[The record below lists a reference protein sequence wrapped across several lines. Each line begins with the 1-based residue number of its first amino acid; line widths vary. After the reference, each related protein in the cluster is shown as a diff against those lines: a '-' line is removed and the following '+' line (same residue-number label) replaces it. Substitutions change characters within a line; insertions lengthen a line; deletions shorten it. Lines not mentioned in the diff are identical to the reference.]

1 MAKIGC
7 LDHVGILD
15 ENGKLTEKAKNT
27 FIEEVQDIIKYGT
40 KNIPPEVKPLFSAGI
55 EIPPNPNP
63 EAIPDLK
70 NKTIFSAFH
79 KNYIGR
85 YEKIANDLNVSSN
98 FSLLPA
104 IADPI
109 ALAGSA
115 FGVELPA
122 LDFPGGFVPYFS
134 GLLPQKLLL
143 DLIDAG
149 KTEFLKP
156 DGLVKLVD
164 KLVELKAPPIPPVP
178 VLPVITPPAP
188 IPGLV
193 PPPLSSPDLTDAKIP
208 SPGGIPEIQLQ
219 LPEISIPPNPEIPLP
234 PQAVLSTL
242 AAKELA
248 AFTNIPKLLLQI
260 IAKIPSLVA
269 KLANIPAIM
278 EEICKLVIE
287 SGVLGDIKPTS
298 SIELAASI
306 VLSRKISEM
315 LLTAAMGST
324 IGSAPGSATTGVT
337 QKTSGPNEFRRYK
350 SKPKKEATKAPKL
363 TPAQKANQR
372 AIGLAGSSYG
382 DSAERSR
389 YTQGLFII
397 ESVLAKFDAK
407 SINIYGEGVEEGN
420 AYSPEEI
427 KNAKRIKKLPDQ
439 PTRLR
444 ATPVLSTSGFIN
456 FVETD
461 VANQSSCGLFVRSCI
476 SAGGCNNYFFL
487 GLYAKGQA
495 IQILLNIG
503 LMRNYRWVED
513 KGGPGIIN
521 DLKKEGTEYQAL
533 RDLIQKIAGP
543 ESYPPVYN
551 GKTDKLEVPI
561 TAFFND
567 WALKK
572 ADKGD
577 IASTHDE
584 LQPYLKPFE
593 ERACIHGKE
602 LVDLAKKKQFPKLEA
617 GDAILICKTLDDPG
631 LTRKSGGEHIL
642 LVTKNRNTTDFTYL
656 NDPKKPDVLYELT
669 YPFFAIEG
677 GALDDDNT
685 EPGTVDLVYKD
696 EAKLKQLLNSQGGDI
711 PKMIDKQYVTN
722 DQGVSDAGKEYYL
735 NLFNTSKPPAVTFHL
750 KTDIPRPSAILEAK
764 YDLGFIQE
772 GGLGGGGE
780 GTNESG
786 AGLFLGI
793 SEIPRTNR
801 LKNKNQII
809 KEGKPIG
816 INPRE
821 RRVLAIFKTNHY
833 CKEIENNG
841 DLATEAIQLMDTA
854 GVNDLT
860 NAFQGMELDK
870 LGVYVFPGLLDLSFG
885 RKQKIGPD
893 GKKVYDKNGNAV
905 LEDEK

>member
-7 LDHVGILD
+7 LDDVGILD
-15 ENGKLTEKAKNT
+15 GNGKLTEKAKNT

-40 KNIPPEVKPLFSAGI
+40 KNIPAEFAPAFSAGI

-79 KNYIGR
+79 KNYVGR

-115 FGVELPA
+115 FGVELPP
-122 LDFPGGFVPYFS
+122 LDFPGGFIPYFS

-149 KTEFLKP
+149 KTDFLKP
-156 DGLVKLVD
+156 DGLVKLVT
-164 KLVELKAPPIPPVP
+164 KLVELKLPPIPPIP
-178 VLPVITPPAP
+178 VLPIITPPAP
-188 IPGLV
+188 ILGLV
-193 PPPLSSPDLTDAKIP
+193 PPPLSSFELDTAEIP
-208 SPGGIPEIQLQ
+208 LPGGIPSGLPEIQ
-219 LPEISIPPNPEIPLP
+219 LPEISIPLIPEIPLP
-234 PQAVLSTL
+234 PQAVLSML

-248 AFTNIPKLLLQI
+248 AFTNVPKLLLQLI
-260 IAKIPSLVA
+260 SKIPSMVP

-287 SGVLGDIKPTS
+287 SGILGDIKPTS

-315 LLTAAMGST
+315 LLTAAMSST

-350 SKPKKEATKAPKL
+350 SAPKKDVTKAPEL
-363 TPAQKANQR
+363 TPAQKANQK

-382 DSAERSR
+382 DTAERSR

-397 ESVLAKFDAK
+397 ESVLAQFEPK
-407 SINIYGEGVEEGN
+407 SINIYGDGVEEGN
-420 AYSPEEI
+420 AYSHEEI
-427 KNAKRIKKLPDQ
+427 KNAKRITKLPDQ
-439 PTRLR
+439 ATRLR
-444 ATPVLSTSGFIN
+444 ATPVITTSGFID

-461 VANQSSCGLFVRSCI
+461 VAKQSSCGLFVRSCI

-487 GLYAKGQA
+487 GLYAKGSA

-513 KGGPGIIN
+513 AGGPGIIN
-521 DLKKEGTEYQAL
+521 DLKKDGKEYEAL
-533 RDLIQKIAGP
+533 RTLIPKIAGST
-543 ESYPPVYN
+543 SYGGTNYTNKDITKFLGNWVLDLNLNSVY
-551 GKTDKLEVPI
+551 K
-561 TAFFND
+561 
-567 WALKK
+567 
-572 ADKGD
+572 
-577 IASTHDE
+577 E

-593 ERACIHGKE
+593 ERACIYEKE
-602 LVDLAKKKQFPKLEA
+602 LVDLAKKSQFPKLEA
-617 GDAILICKTLDDPG
+617 GDAILICKTLDDQG

-642 LVTKNRNTTDFTYL
+642 LVTKNRDTTDFTYS
-656 NDPKKPDVLYELT
+656 NDPKNPDVLYELKS
-669 YPFFAIEG
+669 PFFAIEG
-677 GALDDDNT
+677 GALDDMNT
-685 EPGTVDLVYKD
+685 EPGTVPLIYKD
-696 EAKLKQLLNSQGGDI
+696 KDNLVKVLNSQGPDI
-711 PKMIDKQYVTN
+711 FKMIPEQHRDKGDQYHAKVT
-722 DQGVSDAGKEYYL
+722 AEGKAYYL
-735 NLFNTSKPPAVTFHL
+735 DLFEKNKSVTFNL
-750 KTDIPRPSAILEAK
+750 STDIPRPSAILEAK
-764 YDLGFIQE
+764 YDLGFIQLR
-772 GGLGGGGE
+772 GLGGGRE

-786 AGLFLGI
+786 AGLFLGT
-793 SEIPRTNR
+793 SEISRTNK

-821 RRVLAIFKTNHY
+821 RRVIAIFKTDNY
-833 CKEIENNG
+833 CKKIENNG
-841 DLATEAIQLMDTA
+841 DLATEAIQLMDTTPA
-854 GVNDLT
+854 NDLT
-860 NAFQGMELDK
+860 NAFRGQELDK
-870 LGVYVFPGLLDLSFG
+870 LGVYVFPGLLNLSFG
-885 RKQKIGPD
+885 MKQKKD
-893 GKKVYDKNGNAV
+893 ANGKPVVDQQGNPV

>member
-1 MAKIGC
+1 MAKNGC
-7 LDHVGILD
+7 LDDVGILD
-15 ENGKLTEKAKNT
+15 GNGKLTEKAKNT

-40 KNIPPEVKPLFSAGI
+40 KNIPAEVKPLFSAGI

-115 FGVELPA
+115 FGVELPP
-122 LDFPGGFVPYFS
+122 LDFPGGFIPYFS

-143 DLIDAG
+143 DLVDAG

-164 KLVELKAPPIPPVP
+164 KLIELKAPPIPPPP

-193 PPPLSSPDLTDAKIP
+193 PPPLPSSELPDGKIP
-208 SPGGIPEIQLQ
+208 LPSGIPPL
-219 LPEISIPPNPEIPLP
+219 PEIPLP

-242 AAKELA
+242 AAKEFA
-248 AFTNIPKLLLQI
+248 AFTNVPKLLLQI
-260 IAKIPSLVA
+260 IGKIPSLVA

-278 EEICKLVIE
+278 EEICKLTVE
-287 SGVLGDIKPTS
+287 SGILGDIKRTS

-315 LLTAAMGST
+315 LFTAAMGST

-350 SKPKKEATKAPKL
+350 SKPKKEPTKASEL

-372 AIGLAGSSYG
+372 ALGLAGSSYG
-382 DSAERSR
+382 DPNERSR

-407 SINIYGEGVEEGN
+407 SINIYGEGVDTGEPYTKEQIE
-420 AYSPEEI
+420 A
-427 KNAKRIKKLPDQ
+427 AKKASFLENDSKL
-439 PTRLR
+439 RS
-444 ATPVLSTSGFIN
+444 TPVLNNSGFID
-456 FVETD
+456 FVESD
-461 VANQSSCGLFVRSCI
+461 VAEQSSCGLFVRSCL
-476 SAGGCNNYFFL
+476 AAAGCNNYFFL
-487 GLYAKGQA
+487 SLYAKGQA

-513 KGGPGIIN
+513 EKGPGIIN
-521 DLKKEGTEYQAL
+521 DLKKEGPQYQAL
-533 RDLIQKIAGP
+533 RYLIPKIAGST
-543 ESYPPVYN
+543 SYG
-551 GKTDKLEVPI
+551 GKEYTDKRI
-561 TAFFND
+561 TKFLDD
-567 WALKK
+567 WVLTSDLNSIHK
-572 ADKGD
+572 
-577 IASTHDE
+577 E

-593 ERACIHGKE
+593 ERACIFGKE

-617 GDAILICKTLDDPG
+617 GDAILICKTLDDAG
-631 LTRKSGGEHIL
+631 RTRKSGGEHIL
-642 LVTKNRNTTDFTYL
+642 LVTKDRNTTDFSYSADTK
-656 NDPKKPDVLYELT
+656 NPDILYELAT
-669 YPFFAIEG
+669 PITAVEG
-677 GALDDDNT
+677 GALDDMNT
-685 EPGTVDLVYKD
+685 EPGTVPQVYKD
-696 EAKLKQLLNSQGGDI
+696 RAVLEKVLDSQGPDI
-711 PKMIDKQYVTN
+711 FKMIPEQYRDKGDQYHAKVTT
-722 DQGVSDAGKEYYL
+722 AGKAYYL
-735 NLFNTSKPPAVTFHL
+735 EVFDKEKSVTFNL
-750 KTDIPRPSAILEAK
+750 KTDIPRPSAILNAK
-764 YDLGFIQE
+764 YDLGYIHNY
-772 GGLGGGGE
+772 GGGDRE

-786 AGLFLGI
+786 TGLFLGI

-816 INPRE
+816 INPQE
-821 RRVLAIFKTNHY
+821 RRVLAIFKTNY
-833 CKEIENNG
+833 FCKKNENNG
-841 DLATEAIQLMDTA
+841 ELATEAIQLMDTTPP
-854 GVNDLT
+854 NDVS
-860 NAFQGMELDK
+860 NVFKGMELDK
-870 LGVYVFPGLLDLSFG
+870 LGYFTFKDLLKENFG
-885 RKQKIGPD
+885 RVFERDANGKIIRNKFKETGVPQ
-893 GKKVYDKNGNAV
+893 N
-905 LEDEK
+905 

>member
-1 MAKIGC
+1 MAKNGC
-7 LDHVGILD
+7 LDDVGILD
-15 ENGKLTEKAKNT
+15 GNGKLTEKAKNT

-40 KNIPPEVKPLFSAGI
+40 KNIPAEVKPSFSAGI

-115 FGVELPA
+115 FGVELPP
-122 LDFPGGFVPYFS
+122 LDFPGGFIPYFS

-164 KLVELKAPPIPPVP
+164 KLVQLKAPPIPPKP

-219 LPEISIPPNPEIPLP
+219 LPEISILPNPEIPLP

-315 LLTAAMGST
+315 LFTAAMGST

-350 SKPKKEATKAPKL
+350 SKPKKEATKAPEL
-363 TPAQKANQR
+363 TPAEKANQR
-372 AIGLAGSSYG
+372 ALGLAGSSYG
-382 DSAERSR
+382 DPSERSR

-397 ESVLAKFDAK
+397 ESVLAKYDP
-407 SINIYGEGVEEGN
+407 STINIYGEAREDGVGYTEEN
-420 AYSPEEI
+420 I
-427 KNAKRIKKLPDQ
+427 KNAKKASFLKTDSK
-439 PTRLR
+439 LR
-444 ATPVLSTSGFIN
+444 ATPIKSSSGFIN
-456 FVETD
+456 FVEND
-461 VANQSSCGLFVRSCI
+461 VAEQSSCGLFVRSCL
-476 SAGGCNNYFFL
+476 AAAGCNNYFFL
-487 GLYAKGQA
+487 SLYAKGQA

-513 KGGPGIIN
+513 EGGPGIIN
-521 DLKKEGTEYQAL
+521 DLKKEGPQYQAL
-533 RDLIQKIAGP
+533 RNLIPKIAGST
-543 ESYPPVYN
+543 SYG
-551 GKTDKLEVPI
+551 GKEYTDKRI
-561 TAFFND
+561 TEFLGNWVLTSD
-567 WALKK
+567 LKS
-572 ADKGD
+572 
-577 IASTHDE
+577 IHSE

-593 ERACIHGKE
+593 ERACIFGKE
-602 LVDLAKKKQFPKLEA
+602 LVDLAKKKQFPKLDA
-617 GDAILICKTLDDPG
+617 GDAILICKTLDDDG
-631 LTRKSGGEHIL
+631 LTRAKGGEHIL
-642 LVTKNRNTTDFTYL
+642 LVTKNRNMIDFSYSADEK
-656 NDPKKPDVLYELT
+656 NPDILYELANPIT
-669 YPFFAIEG
+669 AVEG
-677 GALDDDNT
+677 GALDDMNT
-685 EPGTVDLVYKD
+685 KPGTVPQVYKD
-696 EAKLKQLLNSQGGDI
+696 RAVLEKVLNSKGPDI
-711 PKMIDKQYVTN
+711 FKMIPEQYRDKGDQYHAAVTPEGKAYYLEVFDKQK
-722 DQGVSDAGKEYYL
+722 S
-735 NLFNTSKPPAVTFHL
+735 VTFNL
-750 KTDIPRPSAILEAK
+750 KTDIPRPSAILNAK
-764 YDLGFIQE
+764 YDLGYIHNY
-772 GGLGGGGE
+772 GGGDRE

-816 INPRE
+816 INPQE
-821 RRVLAIFKTNHY
+821 RRVLAIFKTNHF
-833 CKEIENNG
+833 CKKIENNG
-841 DLATEAIQLMDTA
+841 ELATEAIQLMDTTPP
-854 GVNDLT
+854 NDVS
-860 NAFQGMELDK
+860 NVFKGGELDV
-870 LGVYVFPGLLDLSFG
+870 LGVFTFPGLLEANFG
-885 RKQKIGPD
+885 LVSDK
-893 GKKVYDKNGNAV
+893 KNGKIVPNTQKQTGV
-905 LEDEK
+905 IQE

>member
-115 FGVELPA
+115 FGVELPP

-188 IPGLV
+188 IPGLTI
-193 PPPLSSPDLTDAKIP
+193 PP
-208 SPGGIPEIQLQ
+208 
-219 LPEISIPPNPEIPLP
+219 LPEISIPQIPEIPLP

-242 AAKELA
+242 AAKEFA

-269 KLANIPAIM
+269 KLGNIPAIM
-278 EEICKLVIE
+278 EEICKLVIG

-350 SKPKKEATKAPKL
+350 SKPKKEATKAPEL

-382 DSAERSR
+382 DPSERSR

-397 ESVLAKFDAK
+397 ESVLGKFDPA
-407 SINIYGEGVEEGN
+407 SINIYGEARTDGEQ
-420 AYSPEEI
+420 YTDQQI
-427 KNAKRIKKLPDQ
+427 LDAKKASFLK
-439 PTRLR
+439 TNSKLR
-444 ATPVLSTSGFIN
+444 ATPIKSSSGFIN
-456 FVETD
+456 FVEND
-461 VANQSSCGLFVRSCI
+461 VAEQSSCGLFVRSCLT
-476 SAGGCNNYFFL
+476 AAGCNNYFFL
-487 GLYAKGQA
+487 SLYAKGQA

-513 KGGPGIIN
+513 EGRPGIIN
-521 DLKKEGTEYQAL
+521 DLKKEGQEYKDL
-533 RDLIQKIAGP
+533 NELIQKIAGP
-543 ESYPPVYN
+543 TSYGGQEY
-551 GKTDKLEVPI
+551 TDKNI
-561 TAFFND
+561 TQFLGN
-567 WALKK
+567 WAL
-572 ADKGD
+572 DKNSNS
-577 IASTHDE
+577 AHTA

-593 ERACIHGKE
+593 ERACIFGKE
-602 LVDLAKKKQFPKLEA
+602 LVQLAAKGQFPELVA
-617 GDAILICKTLDDPG
+617 GDAILICKTVDNSTGLDRA
-631 LTRKSGGEHIL
+631 TGGEHIL
-642 LVTKNRNTTDFTYL
+642 LVTKDRNTTDFAYSADQK
-656 NDPKKPDVLYELT
+656 DPNNLYTLT
-669 YPFFAIEG
+669 HPIFAVEG

-711 PKMIDKQYVTN
+711 FKMIPENYREGDQYHAKVN
-722 DQGVSDAGKEYYL
+722 EAGKAYYL
-735 NLFNTSKPPAVTFHL
+735 SEFQKSKSVTFHL
-750 KTDIPRPSAILEAK
+750 KTDIPRPSAILNAK
-764 YDLGFIQE
+764 YDLGFIQI
-772 GGLGGGGE
+772 GGGE
-780 GTNESG
+780 LREGTNDSG
-786 AGLFLGI
+786 TGLFLGI
-793 SEIPRTNR
+793 SEIPRTNK

-809 KEGKPIG
+809 KEGKAIG

-821 RRVLAIFKTNHY
+821 RRVLAIFKTNNY
-833 CKEIENNG
+833 CKQIENNG
-841 DLATEAIQLMDTA
+841 PHATEAIQLMDTTPP
-854 GVNDLT
+854 NDVS
-860 NAFQGMELDK
+860 NVFKGGELDV
-870 LGVYVFPGLLDLSFG
+870 LGVFTFPGLLEANFG
-885 RKQKIGPD
+885 RVYKRDANGKIIPGQF
-893 GKKVYDKNGNAV
+893 KETAV
-905 LEDEK
+905 VQE

>member
-1 MAKIGC
+1 MAKNGC
-7 LDHVGILD
+7 LDDVGILD
-15 ENGKLTEKAKNT
+15 GNGKLTEKAKNT

-40 KNIPPEVKPLFSAGI
+40 KNIPAEVKPSFSAGI

-115 FGVELPA
+115 FGVELPP
-122 LDFPGGFVPYFS
+122 LDFPGGFIPYFS

-164 KLVELKAPPIPPVP
+164 KLVQLKAPPIPPIP
-178 VLPVITPPAP
+178 VLPIITPPAP

-350 SKPKKEATKAPKL
+350 SKPKKEATKPPKL

-382 DSAERSR
+382 DPAERSR

-407 SINIYGEGVEEGN
+407 SINIYGEGVDTGEPYTKEQIE
-420 AYSPEEI
+420 A
-427 KNAKRIKKLPDQ
+427 AKKASFLRNDSKL
-439 PTRLR
+439 RS
-444 ATPVLSTSGFIN
+444 TPVLNNSGFID
-456 FVETD
+456 FVESD
-461 VANQSSCGLFVRSCI
+461 VAEQSSCGLFVRSCI
-476 SAGGCNNYFFL
+476 AAAGCNNYFFL
-487 GLYAKGQA
+487 SLYAKGRA
-495 IQILLNIG
+495 IDILLNIG

-513 KGGPGIIN
+513 EGGPGIIN
-521 DLKKEGTEYQAL
+521 DLKKDVKQYDAL
-533 RDLIQKIAGP
+533 RALIPKIAGP
-543 ESYPPVYN
+543 TSYGGPDYE
-551 GKTDKLEVPI
+551 DKRI
-561 TAFFND
+561 TEFLGN
-567 WALKK
+567 WALDQKLNSVHK
-572 ADKGD
+572 
-577 IASTHDE
+577 E
-584 LQPYLKPFE
+584 LEPYLKPFE

-602 LVDLAKKKQFPKLEA
+602 LVDLAKKKQFPKLVA
-617 GDAILICKTLDDPG
+617 GDAILICKTLEDQG

-642 LVTKNRNTTDFTYL
+642 LVTKVRNTTDFAYL

-669 YPFFAIEG
+669 SPFFAIEG
-677 GALDDDNT
+677 GALDDMNT
-685 EPGTVDLVYKD
+685 EPGTVPQVYKD
-696 EAKLKQLLNSQGGDI
+696 KADLEKVLNSQGPDI
-711 PKMIDKQYVTN
+711 FKMIPQQYRDKGDQYHAKVT
-722 DQGVSDAGKEYYL
+722 AEGKAYYL
-735 NLFNTSKPPAVTFHL
+735 NLFDTTKSVTFNL
-750 KTDIPRPSAILEAK
+750 STDIPRPSAILEAK

-772 GGLGGGGE
+772 GGLGGVRE

-821 RRVLAIFKTNHY
+821 RRVLAIFKTNNY

-841 DLATEAIQLMDTA
+841 ELATEAIQLMDTTPP
-854 GVNDLT
+854 NDVS
-860 NAFQGMELDK
+860 NVFKGMELDK
-870 LGVYVFPGLLDLSFG
+870 LGYFTFKDLLKENFGLVSE
-885 RKQKIGPD
+885 K
-893 GKKVYDKNGNAV
+893 KNGKIVPNTQKQTGV
-905 LEDEK
+905 IQE

>member
-1 MAKIGC
+1 MAKNGC
-7 LDHVGILD
+7 LDDVGILD
-15 ENGKLTEKAKNT
+15 GNGKLTEKAKNT

-40 KNIPPEVKPLFSAGI
+40 KNIPAEVKPLFSAGI

-115 FGVELPA
+115 FGVELPP
-122 LDFPGGFVPYFS
+122 LDFPGGFIPYFS

-143 DLIDAG
+143 DLVDAG

-164 KLVELKAPPIPPVP
+164 KLIELKAPPIPPTP

-193 PPPLSSPDLTDAKIP
+193 PPPLPSSELPDGKIP
-208 SPGGIPEIQLQ
+208 LPSGIPQL
-219 LPEISIPPNPEIPLP
+219 PEIPLP

-242 AAKELA
+242 AAKEFA
-248 AFTNIPKLLLQI
+248 AFTNVPKLLLQI
-260 IAKIPSLVA
+260 IGKIPSLVA

-278 EEICKLVIE
+278 EEICKLTVE
-287 SGVLGDIKPTS
+287 SGILGDIKRTS

-315 LLTAAMGST
+315 LFTAAMGST

-350 SKPKKEATKAPKL
+350 SKPKKEATKALPL

-372 AIGLAGSSYG
+372 ALGLAGSSYG
-382 DSAERSR
+382 DPSERSR

-397 ESVLAKFDAK
+397 ESVLAKYD
-407 SINIYGEGVEEGN
+407 SSTINIYGEALADGD
-420 AYSPEEI
+420 AYKDEEI
-427 KNAKRIKKLPDQ
+427 KNAKRIGRLPDQ
-439 PTRLR
+439 ETSLR
-444 ATPVLSTSGFIN
+444 ATPIKSSSGFID

-461 VANQSSCGLFVRSCI
+461 VAEQSSCGLFVRSCLT
-476 SAGGCNNYFFL
+476 AAGCNNYFFL
-487 GLYAKGQA
+487 SLYAKGQA

-513 KGGPGIIN
+513 EGGPGIIN
-521 DLKKEGTEYQAL
+521 DLKKDGPQYDAL
-533 RDLIQKIAGP
+533 RVLIPKIAGS
-543 ESYPPVYN
+543 ESYG
-551 GKTDKLEVPI
+551 GKNYKDENI
-561 TAFFND
+561 TKFLDD
-567 WALKK
+567 WVLTSNLTSSNK
-572 ADKGD
+572 
-577 IASTHDE
+577 E

-593 ERACIHGKE
+593 ERACIFGKE
-602 LVDLAKKKQFPKLEA
+602 LVDLAKKKQFPELKA
-617 GDAILICKTLDDPG
+617 GDAILICKTLEDQG

-642 LVTKNRNTTDFTYL
+642 LVTKDRNTPDFSYSADEK
-656 NDPKKPDVLYELT
+656 NPDILYELAT
-669 YPFFAIEG
+669 PITAVEG
-677 GALDDDNT
+677 GALDDMNT
-685 EPGTVDLVYKD
+685 EPGVVPQVYRDK
-696 EAKLKQLLNSQGGDI
+696 AVLQKFLNAQGPDI
-711 PKMIDKQYVTN
+711 FKMIPENYREGDQYNAKVTEDGKKYYLDVFDKQK
-722 DQGVSDAGKEYYL
+722 S
-735 NLFNTSKPPAVTFHL
+735 VTFNL
-750 KTDIPRPSAILEAK
+750 MTDIPRPSAILAAK
-764 YDLGFIQE
+764 YDLGFIQN
-772 GGLGGGGE
+772 GLGGDRE

-786 AGLFLGI
+786 TGLFLGI
-793 SEIPRTNR
+793 SEIPRTNK
-801 LKNKNQII
+801 LKNKHQII

-821 RRVLAIFKTNHY
+821 RRVLAIFKTNKF

-841 DLATEAIQLMDTA
+841 ELATEAIQLMDTTPP
-854 GVNDLT
+854 NDVS
-860 NAFQGMELDK
+860 NAFKGGELDK

-885 RKQKIGPD
+885 RKAKLGPN
-893 GKKVYDKNGNAV
+893 GKKVVDKNGNVV

>member
-1 MAKIGC
+1 MAKNGC
-7 LDHVGILD
+7 LDDVGILD
-15 ENGKLTEKAKNT
+15 GNGKLTEKAKNT

-40 KNIPPEVKPLFSAGI
+40 KNIPAEVKPSFSAGI

-115 FGVELPA
+115 FGVELPP
-122 LDFPGGFVPYFS
+122 LDFPGGFIPYFS

-164 KLVELKAPPIPPVP
+164 KLVQLKAPPIPPIP

-188 IPGLV
+188 ILGLV

-350 SKPKKEATKAPKL
+350 SKPKKEATKPPKL

-382 DSAERSR
+382 DPAERSR

-407 SINIYGEGVEEGN
+407 SINIYGEGVDTGEPYTKEQIE
-420 AYSPEEI
+420 A
-427 KNAKRIKKLPDQ
+427 AKKASFLRNDSKL
-439 PTRLR
+439 RS
-444 ATPVLSTSGFIN
+444 TPVLNNSGFID
-456 FVETD
+456 FVESD
-461 VANQSSCGLFVRSCI
+461 VAEQSSCGLFVRSCI
-476 SAGGCNNYFFL
+476 AAAGCNNYFFL
-487 GLYAKGQA
+487 SLYAKGRA
-495 IQILLNIG
+495 IDILLNIG

-513 KGGPGIIN
+513 EGGPGIIN
-521 DLKKEGTEYQAL
+521 DLKKDGKQYDAL
-533 RDLIQKIAGP
+533 RALIPEIAGP
-543 ESYPPVYN
+543 TSYGGPDYE
-551 GKTDKLEVPI
+551 DKRI
-561 TAFFND
+561 TEFLGN
-567 WALKK
+567 WALDQKLNSVHK
-572 ADKGD
+572 
-577 IASTHDE
+577 E
-584 LQPYLKPFE
+584 LEPYLKPFE

-602 LVDLAKKKQFPKLEA
+602 LVDLAKKKQFPKLVA
-617 GDAILICKTLDDPG
+617 GDAILICKTNGSEQGVQDPG
-631 LTRKSGGEHIL
+631 LTRKIGGEHIL
-642 LVTKNRNTTDFTYL
+642 LITKDRDTTDFTYSK
-656 NDPKKPDVLYELT
+656 DPKASGELT
-669 YPFFAIEG
+669 YPFIAIEG
-677 GALDDDNT
+677 GALDDDNLQ
-685 EPGTVDLVYKD
+685 PGERKRPYTDKAALQ
-696 EAKLKQLLNSQGGDI
+696 ALLNSKGTDI
-711 PKMIDKQYVTN
+711 PKMIDKQYVTS
-722 DQGVSDAGKEYYL
+722 DQGVTEAGKKFYL
-735 NLFNTSKPPAVTFHL
+735 DLFEKDGNVTFNL
-750 KTDIPRPSAILEAK
+750 TVDLPRPSAILNAK
-764 YDLGFIQE
+764 YDLGYIHGAE
-772 GGLGGGGE
+772 GDQRLE

-786 AGLFLGI
+786 TGLFLGI
-793 SEIPRTNR
+793 SKTPRTNE
-801 LKNKNQII
+801 LKNKNQIV
-809 KEGKPIG
+809 KEGAGIKIG
-816 INPRE
+816 PRD
-821 RRVLAIFKTNHY
+821 RRVLAIFKTNNY

-841 DLATEAIQLMDTA
+841 DLATEAIQLMDTTPP
-854 GVNDLT
+854 NDVS
-860 NAFQGMELDK
+860 NVFKGMELDK
-870 LGVYVFPGLLDLSFG
+870 LGYFTFKDLLKENFGLVS
-885 RKQKIGPD
+885 QKKD
-893 GKKVYDKNGNAV
+893 GKIVPGTQTQTGV
-905 LEDEK
+905 IQF